1 MSKVTQ
7 QLKTGT
13 WTQTQILA
21 KAIVLLTTWFFF
33 CFTSTDVL
41 LSSSLITSKVFTFT
55 CFKLL
60 FSYCVICILF
70 SNFCKV
76 VGAILFTV
84 YFLPIKCIGTTFT
97 QEAQVPCWWPY
108 WTQFIR
114 KGIPKKRKGIPSLSP
129 SSCQFWA
136 EYKYILESYHA
147 HIFSTLFT
155 HTTWLLVTLEHPTI
169 SESEDPMSPGE

>member
-1 MSKVTQ
+1 MFKVTQ

-21 KAIVLLTTWFFF
+21 KATVLLTTWFFF
-33 CFTSTDVL
+33 CFTFTDVL
-41 LSSSLITSKVFTFT
+41 LCSSLTTSKVFILT
-55 CFKLL
+55 CLKLL

-84 YFLPIKCIGTTFT
+84 YFLAIKCIGTTFT
-97 QEAQVPCWWPY
+97 QEAQVPSWWPH
-108 WTQFIR
+108 WAQFVR
-114 KGIPKKRKGIPSLSP
+114 KGAPSLSP
-129 SSCQFWA
+129 SSCQSWA

-155 HTTWLLVTLEHPTI
+155 HKTWLLATLEHPTI
-169 SESEDPMSPGE
+169 SES